1 MWLIAFPS
9 FRIHFLPYLYLIS
22 IKKRTACLIFATNW
36 YGVYLS
42 ERYNFPYKL
51 CIKFSTATSLLETQK
66 KIQFLLAYFFMVL
79 GIFISDFPLI
89 FINVLFIQALHRG
102 KQCCALLILLLW
114 TGYNI
119 FSKASTLI
127 DFKVSVNVGKS
138 SCHTLRGMFSIVR
151 RPWSYWTMGH
161 SDSNYAPSL
170 PHSGNVSG
178 P

>member
-1 MWLIAFPS
+1 MTHCILPHSEFIF
-9 FRIHFLPYLYLIS
+9 FLTYIWFQL
-22 IKKRTACLIFATNW
+22 KKKTACLIFATNW

-42 ERYNFPYKL
+42 EWDNFPYKL
-51 CIKFSTATSLLETQK
+51 CIKSSTAASLLETQK

-79 GIFISDFPLI
+79 GIFISDFPLL

-119 FSKASTLI
+119 FSKANTLI

-138 SCHTLRGMFSIVR
+138 CHTLKRGTCGIVGG
-151 RPWSYWTMGH
+151 PWSC
-161 SDSNYAPSL
+161 
-170 PHSGNVSG
+170 
-178 P
+178 